1 MKKNIILSLIGV
13 ALGGL
18 LLSSCS
24 GGKPESVT
32 AVVAGPDGQPAA
44 VVVKYAKAVSA
55 QSVTAD
61 AYKIAGQEIE
71 TVFVTDKDI
80 TAAPAKSECDASAA
94 CDSTKHDC
102 AQTAEKAE
110 CDTTKVCHKAEGA
123 KECKGPESVDG
134 EYVVIVLKNNCA
146 AHAGKKHDCGKAAG
160 EKHDCGKAAGEKH
173 DCGKAAGE
181 KHDCGKAAGEK
192 HDCGKAAGEKHD
204 CGKAAGEKHDCGKAA
219 DEKHDC
225 GKAAGEKHD
234 CGKAAGEK
242 HCSDT
247 TKVACDS
254 TKAECNKAQKSE
266 LAVPAITVEQVKEI
280 KYVDG
285 GAVKAW
291 GKAFSATK
299 AVPCMKKKG
308 HGAHHHGGET
318 AK

>member
-160 EKHDCGKAAGEKH
+160 EKH
-173 DCGKAAGE
+173 
-181 KHDCGKAAGEK
+181 
-192 HDCGKAAGEKHD
+192 
-204 CGKAAGEKHDCGKAA
+204 
-219 DEKHDC
+219 
-225 GKAAGEKHD
+225 
-234 CGKAAGEK
+234 
-242 HCSDT
+242 CSDT

-266 LAVPAITVEQVKEI
+266 LTVPAITVEQVKEI